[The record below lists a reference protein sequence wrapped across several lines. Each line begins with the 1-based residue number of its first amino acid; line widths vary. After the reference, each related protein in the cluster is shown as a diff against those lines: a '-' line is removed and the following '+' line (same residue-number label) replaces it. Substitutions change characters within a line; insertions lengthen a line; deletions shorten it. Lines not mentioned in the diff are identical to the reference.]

1 MDKTKKAIA
10 LKYDTDKTAPEVIA
24 KGKGLVAEKI
34 LENRG
39 NVPVYENK
47 ELVKELDKI
56 DIGSQIPPELYKA
69 VAQVLL
75 FISDLDKLNK
85 YKANAK

>member
-10 LKYDTDKTAPEVIA
+10 LKYDTDKTAPQVIA